1 MTRKSDAVTRVSL
14 SRGWAMWPLALV
26 RGAGFPVS
34 LVEGLR
40 APALATAA
48 RETVA
53 GTKSEEQ
60 FLASWAEARPDV
72 RSVIREFARSPRL
85 REAITWQNRSAV
97 ENGLDSLLRAPA
109 DRDDAKLRKKET
121 MVVSYL
127 QRYATK
133 CDTIGF
139 FGPLGWARWQGP
151 GQLEQAPDATLLDAR
166 EVFFEP
172 WAIAAVVDAMAS
184 DDEGLEAMPL
194 RLTGHARVSLMPAR
208 SLERRIAARIDGVAT
223 TKTIGAAL
231 KVPRAT
237 VLQTVRELIAAG
249 LVDLAVPVPIAHRPE
264 EAVLH
269 AAKRLSKV
277 ARTRLT
283 QAMTSLVAAREAV
296 ASAAGDVEALTPAL
310 VAAEATF
317 TGLAETSA
325 RRHEGRTYAGRSILY
340 EETRRAGQ
348 VTLGA
353 ELRATLDAPL
363 TVLLELARLYTA
375 RIAHTL
381 SQAMEREFT
390 KTRARSV
397 PLVDFWLATASH
409 FEGEPPPAVRRAVDH
424 VQALVTRAFG
434 PLDPSAREVR
444 WTSAALEKALRRQA
458 AAATPGWPGARH
470 HAPDVMLARRGGRL
484 VPVLGELHTGVTP
497 FSTLSVLS
505 LTPHRAELE
514 ALYRADLPG
523 PYVTPIPWE
532 DFSRSTHDTR
542 LAADADRWH
551 VDLGFRFSSP
561 LPSARVRRAA
571 ELEVRRGARGLEVVG
586 KGFRQP
592 AAAVFERR
600 IKLRAAND
608 FHPVAWTSHRP
619 RVWLDEVVI
628 AREAWRLDASTL
640 AAWAKDEAPARFL
653 EVTRTAL
660 ALQWPR
666 FVFAKSPGETKPIF
680 VDLESPSLVELLCK
694 QARGAASIVVSEM
707 LAAPEECWLEDGEGA
722 RYVAELR
729 LLAVDPKIWV
739 PSPNSATRSP

>member
-1 MTRKSDAVTRVSL
+1 MKRKSAAVTRVSL
-14 SRGWAMWPLALV
+14 SRGWTLWPLALV

-40 APALATAA
+40 APALASAA
-48 RETVA
+48 RETLS
-53 GTKSEEQ
+53 GTRGLEQ
-60 FLASWAEARPDV
+60 FSVAWAEARPAV
-72 RSVIREFARSPRL
+72 RSVIREYARSPRL
-85 REAITWQNRSAV
+85 REAISWQNRSAV

-127 QRYATK
+127 QRYVTK

-139 FGPLGWARWQGP
+139 FGPLGWARWEGP
-151 GQLEQAPDATLLDAR
+151 GQVEQTPDAALLDAR

-172 WAIAAVVDAMAS
+172 WAIAAVVDAVAG

-231 KVPRAT
+231 KVPRET
-237 VLQTVRELIAAG
+237 VLQTVRALIAAG
-249 LVDLAVPVPIAHRPE
+249 LVDLAVPVPISHRPE
-264 EAVLH
+264 EVVLR

-296 ASAAGDVEALTPAL
+296 ASAAGDVETLTPAL

-348 VTLGA
+348 VRLGD

-375 RIAHTL
+375 RIAHSL
-381 SQAMEREFT
+381 SQALEREFT
-390 KTRARSV
+390 KTRSRSV

-409 FEGEPPPAVRRAVDH
+409 FEGDPPPAVRRAVDH
-424 VQALVTRAFG
+424 VQSLVTRTFG

-444 WTSAALEKALRRQA
+444 WSSAVLEKALRRQA

-470 HAPDVMLARRGGRL
+470 HAPDVMLARRGDRL

-514 ALYRADLPG
+514 ALYRSDLPG
-523 PYVTPIPWE
+523 PHVTPIPWE

-561 LPSARVRRAA
+561 LPAARVRRAA
-571 ELEVRRGARGLEVVG
+571 ELQVRRGARGLEVVG

-608 FHPVAWTSHRP
+608 FHPTAWTSHRP

-628 AREAWRLDASTL
+628 AREAWRLDASML
-640 AAWAKDEAPARFL
+640 AAWARDEAPARFL

-680 VDLESPSLVELLCK
+680 VDLESPALVELLCK
-694 QARGAASIVVSEM
+694 QARGAASLVVSEM
-707 LAAPEECWLEDGEGA
+707 LAAPDECWLEDAEGA

-729 LLAVDPKIWV
+729 LLAVDPRTWV
-739 PSPNSATRSP
+739 PTPNSARRSP